1 MSASGLELGPLTGVN
16 KAIAGGEGSPVGPHR
31 PRTGVPRLLLDHVH
45 LRTTEGVNL
54 GRSEYIG
61 GMMQIALS
69 LTYKEVMRVALP
81 GNQLSLVKST
91 RPQ

>member
-1 MSASGLELGPLTGVN
+1 MSASGLELGPFTGVN
-16 KAIAGGEGSPVGPHR
+16 KAIALGEGSPAGPHR
-31 PRTGVPRLLLDHVH
+31 LRTGAPRLLLHSVH

-54 GRSEYIG
+54 GRSEYIW
-61 GMMQIALS
+61 GMMWIALS
-69 LTYKEVMRVALP
+69 LTYKEVVRVVLP